1 MARRLLLRLETIGA
15 LAMDDLL
22 GGLIGSAV
30 SGELGAT
37 PIGVPTEIS
46 AILASPEEIAV
57 ATAALFLRLRHVV
70 NTENTAAPEVE
81 IEQER
86 KRAWRAFEAIIRF
99 IDTAWLDP
107 GRLEVQQ
114 YFLLLGC
121 HMLQRNDGVSH
132 PLLNVSS
139 TGKGKKADAYELW
152 DGRRWVCA
160 AYECYLRSGMP
171 RDAAAERIPKD
182 RENRPLRRLVHK
194 ATETKL
200 RKPGNID
207 DAKMA
212 ASIKSWHKEF
222 RDSNVPG
229 LVRQLWPDTI
239 EIIEGHQPTT
249 RELLRSSA
257 DGFLKLARKT
267 AAKVA
272 LPT

>member
-1 MARRLLLRLETIGA
+1 
-15 LAMDDLL
+15 MDDLL
-22 GGLIGSAV
+22 GGLIGDAV

-46 AILASPEEIAV
+46 AILASQEEIAD
-57 ATAALFLRLRHVV
+57 AAAALFLRLRHVV
-70 NTENTAAPEVE
+70 NTENTAPPEVQ

-86 KRAWRAFEAIIRF
+86 KRVWRVCEAIIRF
-99 IDTAWLDP
+99 IDTAWRDP
-107 GRLEVQQ
+107 GRLEVQR
-114 YFLLLGC
+114 YFLFLGC

-160 AYECYLRSGMP
+160 AYECYLRSDML
-171 RDAAAERIPKD
+171 RHAAAERIAKD

-200 RKPGNID
+200 RKID

-212 ASIKSWHKEF
+212 ASVKSWHKEF
-222 RDSNVPG
+222 RDNTVPD

-239 EIIEGHQPTT
+239 EIIEGHPPTT
-249 RELLRSSA
+249 SESLRSLA
-257 DGFLKLARKT
+257 EKFLKLARKT

-272 LPT
+272 LPN

>member
-1 MARRLLLRLETIGA
+1 
-15 LAMDDLL
+15 MDDLL

-37 PIGVPTEIS
+37 PFGVPTEIS
-46 AILASPEEIAV
+46 AILASPEEV
-57 ATAALFLRLRHVV
+57 ADAAAALFLRLRHVV
-70 NTENTAAPEVE
+70 NTENTAPPEVE

-86 KRAWRAFEAIIRF
+86 KRAWRVCEAIIRF
-99 IDTAWLDP
+99 IDTAWHDP
-107 GRLEVQQ
+107 GRLEVQR

-132 PLLNVSS
+132 PLLNVSP

-152 DGRRWVCA
+152 YGRRWACA
-160 AYECYLRSGMP
+160 AYECYRRSGMS
-171 RDAAAERIPKD
+171 RHAAAERIAKD
-182 RENRPLRRLVHK
+182 PENRPLRRLVHK

-200 RKPGNID
+200 RKPRHID

-212 ASIKSWHKEF
+212 AALISWHKEF
-222 RDSNVPG
+222 TDNNVPD

-239 EIIEGHQPTT
+239 GIIEGHPPTT
-249 RELLRSSA
+249 SEPLRSLA
-257 DGFLKLARKT
+257 EKFLKLARKT
-267 AAKVA
+267 AARVV

>member
-1 MARRLLLRLETIGA
+1 
-15 LAMDDLL
+15 MDDLL

-30 SGELGAT
+30 SGELKAMT
-37 PIGVPTEIS
+37 RIGVPTEIS

-57 ATAALFLRLRHVV
+57 AAAALFLGLRHVV
-70 NTENTAAPEVE
+70 NTENTAPPEVE
-81 IEQER
+81 IERKR
-86 KRAWRAFEAIIRF
+86 KRAWRVFEAIIRF

-114 YFLLLGC
+114 YFLWLGC
-121 HMLQRNDGVSH
+121 HMLQRSDGVSH
-132 PLLNVSS
+132 PLLNVSP

-160 AYECYLRSGMP
+160 AYACYLRSPMP
-171 RDAAAERIPKD
+171 RHAAAERIAKD
-182 RENRPLRRLVHK
+182 PENRPLRRLVHK

-200 RKPGNID
+200 RKPRHIG

-212 ASIKSWHKEF
+212 ASIISWHKEF
-222 RDSNVPG
+222 TDNDVPD

-239 EIIEGHQPTT
+239 GIIEGHPPTT
-249 RELLRSSA
+249 SEPLRSLA
-257 DGFLKLARKT
+257 EKFLKLARKT

>member
-1 MARRLLLRLETIGA
+1 
-15 LAMDDLL
+15 MDDLL

-86 KRAWRAFEAIIRF
+86 KRAWRAFDAIIRF

-171 RDAAAERIPKD
+171 RDAAAERIAKD
-182 RENRPLRRLVHK
+182 RENRPLRAGSSIRQRKLSCASPGTSMTPRWLLPSNRGTRSLET
-194 ATETKL
+194 ATF
-200 RKPGNID
+200 RVWCDNCGRIQ
-207 DAKMA
+207 
-212 ASIKSWHKEF
+212 SKS
-222 RDSNVPG
+222 
-229 LVRQLWPDTI
+229 
-239 EIIEGHQPTT
+239 
-249 RELLRSSA
+249 
-257 DGFLKLARKT
+257 
-267 AAKVA
+267 
-272 LPT
+272 